1 MGRPWGLVVF
11 TNEFVAKF
19 DGSCRGAFR
28 PPKVRNFGKMLKR
41 KKISWLLV
49 LFQLE
54 PDLRRTHGQTIN
66 GVIFSGQPKNL
77 QGRFLA

>member
-1 MGRPWGLVVF
+1 MGEGVF
-11 TNEFVAKF
+11 GPLRYNCVFV
-19 DGSCRGAFR
+19 
-28 PPKVRNFGKMLKR
+28 KR
-41 KKISWLLV
+41 KKISWFLV

-66 GVIFSGQPKNL
+66 GVIFSDQRKNF